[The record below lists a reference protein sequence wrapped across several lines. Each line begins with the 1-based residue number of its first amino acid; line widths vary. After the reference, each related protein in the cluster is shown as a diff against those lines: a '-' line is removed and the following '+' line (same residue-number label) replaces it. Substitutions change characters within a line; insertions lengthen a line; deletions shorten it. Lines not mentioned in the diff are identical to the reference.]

1 MRNMRQNLFFAFFY
15 NAIGVPLAAA
25 VLYPFF
31 DLLLSSIFAAVVS
44 LSSVSAITSALRLRK
59 LDL

>member
-25 VLYPFF
+25 VFYTFF
-31 DLLLSSIFAAVVS
+31 DLLLSSIFAAVVF
-44 LSSVSAITSALRLRK
+44 LHMKIPTRNQQMA
-59 LDL
+59 